1 MTVRI
6 ISGQHLPKSEE
17 PMLKGGVIEP
27 YVKLRVVGHPCDEAE
42 HVTKVVP
49 KVRSRGRARARA

>member
-1 MTVRI
+1 MRI

-17 PMLKGGVIEP
+17 QTLKGGVIEP
-27 YVKLRVVGHPCDEAE
+27 YVKLRVLGHPCDEAE

-49 KVRSRGRARARA
+49 KVRSEPRARA